1 MELTSLLY
9 FTARTQQLDRICSQ
23 IKASNFPLSLQLK
36 QFFPF
41 FCLSQCGRKVQV
53 CLHLTP
59 VGWIWGLTVFPSPSV
74 ADSSSSPC
82 ILAHFIT
89 RYISA
94 LKRLTVNFLYCF
106 GLFVLFNCL
115 QGLWQSHVVI
125 NVIRKCLK
133 KVLDDTSRNW
143 VEGDKLSNLPHAMF
157 SLPAH
162 NK

>member
-1 MELTSLLY
+1 M
-9 FTARTQQLDRICSQ
+9 
-23 IKASNFPLSLQLK
+23 
-36 QFFPF
+36 
-41 FCLSQCGRKVQV
+41 
-53 CLHLTP
+53 
-59 VGWIWGLTVFPSPSV
+59 FPSPSV

-89 RYISA
+89 RYTSA
-94 LKRLTVNFLYCF
+94 LKCLTVNFLYCF